1 MIEAKPTI
9 FMISKLKLTNFRS
22 HKNLELTLTK
32 SNLIIGK
39 NGAGKTN
46 ILESIALMSYCRS
59 FREEDKKNLINLEN
73 DYSRINI
80 EDLEMF
86 LGKVPRFCLRT
97 RKNGV
102 SVKLANF
109 VGLIPSVILS
119 PESISIITGSP
130 RERRRFLDIMISQVN
145 REYLLDLIEYK
156 KVQKQRNSLLEK
168 INQREAGQDEL
179 TFWNEQFI
187 KISNKITKQRHEAIK
202 YVDAGISR
210 IYQDV
215 SGRKED
221 DLKIDYLKNYE
232 GELGEW
238 LGRNQAREIGA
249 KLTLFGAHRDDMI
262 FILNNMKMN
271 NYASRGELKSA
282 ILALKMMELDYLKDK
297 KKTLRET
304 NKLAIEPVLLLDDIF
319 SEFDE
324 KRKNHLSKLILQY
337 QSVITATEIENIPKE
352 LVDKANIIKL

>member
-1 MIEAKPTI
+1 
-9 FMISKLKLTNFRS
+9 MISKLKLTNFRS
-22 HKNLELTLTK
+22 HKNLELTLAKT
-32 SNLIIGK
+32 NLILGT

-59 FREEDKKNLINLEN
+59 FREEDKKNLINLEF
-73 DYSRINI
+73 DYARINI

-86 LGKVPRFCLRT
+86 LGRLPRFCLRT

-102 SVKLANF
+102 NIKLADF

-156 KVQKQRNSLLEK
+156 KIQKQRNSLLEK
-168 INQREAGQDEL
+168 INQREAGRDEL
-179 TFWNEQFI
+179 TFWDSEFV
-187 KISNKITKQRHEAIK
+187 KISDKITKQRSEAVNHIN
-202 YVDAGISR
+202 AGISQ
-210 IYQDV
+210 IYRDV

-221 DLKIDYLKNYE
+221 DLKIEYLKNYA
-232 GELGEW
+232 GELGEC
-238 LGRNQAREIGA
+238 LKRNLAREIGA
-249 KLTLFGAHRDDMI
+249 KLTLFGAHRDDMM
-262 FILNNMKMN
+262 FNLNNMKMN

-282 ILALKMMELDYLKDK
+282 ILALKMMELAYLLEK
-297 KKTLRET
+297 KKGLHESGQL
-304 NKLAIEPVLLLDDIF
+304 LAEPILLLDDIF
-319 SEFDE
+319 SEFDQ

-337 QSVITATEIENIPKE
+337 QSVVTATEVENIPQE
-352 LVDKANIIKL
+352 LVDKANIIEI